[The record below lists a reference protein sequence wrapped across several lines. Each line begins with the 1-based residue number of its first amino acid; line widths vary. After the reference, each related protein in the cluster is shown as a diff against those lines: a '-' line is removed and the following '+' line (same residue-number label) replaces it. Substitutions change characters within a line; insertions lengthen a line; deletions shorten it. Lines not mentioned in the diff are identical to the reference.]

1 MVFHESSTNKEIP
14 HHHAW
19 RLSSTRFSSLFGLIG
34 FLFLYCNTKAS
45 TKFMFILVKFYW
57 FNIVFSESDQIY
69 GFNRIESEIA
79 ESVD

>member
-1 MVFHESSTNKEIP
+1 
-14 HHHAW
+14 
-19 RLSSTRFSSLFGLIG
+19 
-34 FLFLYCNTKAS
+34 
-45 TKFMFILVKFYW
+45 MFILVKFYW